1 MLLTEFGSVSIKVQ
15 TNSSNFEVELKC
27 YPRVIHFLKASGLT
41 MNIPCTN
48 RGMVTKLTTIHSIIH
63 DVSTQAV
70 PICGYR
76 FEFCFYGD
84 LTYREAYEMAI
95 SYPVVEGLPEG
106 VELCE
111 KISVEQYVELI
122 QYVYVEHEEIG
133 KGRVPNQPSITNKKG
148 MAELLNALGF
158 FSTRY

>member
-15 TNSSNFEVELKC
+15 TNSSDFEVELKC
-27 YPRVIHFLKASGLT
+27 YPRVIHILKASGLT

-76 FEFCFYGD
+76 FEFCFNGD

-111 KISVEQYVELI
+111 KVSVEQYVELI
-122 QYVYVEHEEIG
+122 QHAYVL
-133 KGRVPNQPSITNKKG
+133 
-148 MAELLNALGF
+148 A
-158 FSTRY
+158 